1 MDRVRVAPH
10 PYDSR
15 IFVMLSSAI
24 GNRLLG
30 ALMQQAVNMVVA
42 GVLHDVVDDTDPD
55 ILLVLCCDMNS
66 MIHDEHYIVTNGLF
80 CQSD

>member
-1 MDRVRVAPH
+1 
-10 PYDSR
+10 
-15 IFVMLSSAI
+15 
-24 GNRLLG
+24 
-30 ALMQQAVNMVVA
+30 MQQAVNMVAA

-55 ILLVLCCDMNS
+55 ILLVLCADMNS